1 MSQET
6 CDETSRDRRGRKRPL
21 IEDLSDDESI
31 DGKTRNT
38 KRLDGKQT
46 ASQKDS
52 VLSKLRQ
59 RLPRDSSDEEKN
71 SNSNAHSFYGRSTR
85 RTRQQEHPNHENE
98 EGEHDEDGKVAP
110 LKQTRR
116 NTGREYRRMRRDQIV
131 GKNSTLYFPFSVYPN
146 KRKYQKDS
154 QRLVFVGTVNEG
166 LFPVASF
173 RLGTEGVRRDKQNAY
188 DTQGNC
194 LMRNVFWA
202 VAFEFRL

>member
-71 SNSNAHSFYGRSTR
+71 SNSNAHFFYGRSTR

-116 NTGREYRRMRRDQIV
+116 NTGLEYRRMRRDQIV
-131 GKNSTLYFPFSVYPN
+131 GKNSTLYFFPLACIQTKEN
-146 KRKYQKDS
+146 TR
-154 QRLVFVGTVNEG
+154 RTVNV
-166 LFPVASF
+166 L
-173 RLGTEGVRRDKQNAY
+173 
-188 DTQGNC
+188 C
-194 LMRNVFWA
+194 LLVQ
-202 VAFEFRL
+202 